1 MTTHIIESAFTTS
14 ACDFGRSLEHIRPFR
29 GDEGYCEANLVEYYS
44 HALRKHGFRPFLEL
58 PIEHG
63 RIDAMFFNNTTF
75 LLLEAKQLF
84 RESVLYLEADLNRLA
99 QLDLRK
105 LLKSYGLSVEIKEIY
120 EIALCDCWQDYDK
133 QQWSTCD
140 FLTGYNKQTVIVQ
153 SDHNKEY
160 SWLLAYRK
168 SST

>member
-63 RIDAMFFNNTTF
+63 RIDAMFSIILPFF
-75 LLLEAKQLF
+75 
-84 RESVLYLEADLNRLA
+84 S
-99 QLDLRK
+99 
-105 LLKSYGLSVEIKEIY
+105 
-120 EIALCDCWQDYDK
+120 
-133 QQWSTCD
+133 
-140 FLTGYNKQTVIVQ
+140 
-153 SDHNKEY
+153 
-160 SWLLAYRK
+160 
-168 SST
+168 